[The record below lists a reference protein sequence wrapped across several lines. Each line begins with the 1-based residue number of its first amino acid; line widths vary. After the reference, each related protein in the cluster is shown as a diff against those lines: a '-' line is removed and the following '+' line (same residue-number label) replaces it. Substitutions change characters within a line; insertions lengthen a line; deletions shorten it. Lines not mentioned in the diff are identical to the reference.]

1 MSNPPYQAR
10 TIEEQ
15 PEEFDTDDIAV
26 HTLSNL
32 QDFET
37 DEEEPIWRGVFTVSR
52 SPKVLFSKEIDL
64 KVNKLPTWKAHV
76 VIDSYRLED
85 EDELNFA

>member
-1 MSNPPYQAR
+1 MSNPPYQPR

-26 HTLSNL
+26 HTSSHL

-37 DEEEPIWRGVFTVSR
+37 DEEEPIWRSVFTLSR
-52 SPKVLFSKEIDL
+52 SPKVLFSKEINL
-64 KVNKLPTWKAHV
+64 KVDKLPTWKPHI
-76 VIDSYRLED
+76 VIDSYCLED
-85 EDELNFA
+85 EDE